1 MHTLA
6 VSTYLSKNQNL
17 EIIKPAAIHNQER
30 NLNRTNN
37 GTGEKGQEQ
46 AIYVNEP
53 PTLSCLS

>member
-6 VSTYLSKNQNL
+6 LSTCFSKNQNL
-17 EIIKPAAIHNQER
+17 EIIKSAAIHNQER
-30 NLNRTNN
+30 NQNRTNN